1 MFLNYVM
8 VYQYNNYA
16 HILDT
21 INAIEIYFLSSIV
34 IFIPYTIFFYKLTS
48 FSSKLYDP
56 KNSIPISERMSE
68 LRMNMISRSI

>member
-56 KNSIPISERMSE
+56 KNSIPISERMSA
-68 LRMNMISRSI
+68 LRMNIISRSI